1 MAIDVTL
8 LQDLTDSYNNDLPQ
22 LKTQIPIA
30 VNRLTSP
37 YLEPIFGPDIKF
49 GISSFKDKPVYPFGG
64 PSDYVYQG
72 ETALTTNISTINNK
86 VLKFQASGGGDSKEA
101 QLEAL
106 VHTALDSDS
115 VLGYRSGA
123 KRIALIATD
132 APYHK
137 AGDYSSAPAND
148 YDSNIE
154 NEDYPTVAGLK
165 SVLQTQNVEPVFL
178 VTDDVK
184 PQYETLVNDL
194 GRGYVVSLK
203 GDSANVA
210 DAIKYAVAKSNLGS
224 NPGNPDFIEGTEG
237 DDALDGNNGDD
248 TMLGGDGDDT
258 MLGFG
263 GDDFI
268 DGGFNT
274 DYLYGGLGSDTI
286 AGGDGDDYLSGDIGS
301 DTLIGGSGNDTL
313 SAGRGN
319 DILQGDGGDDI
330 LDGGFYMTDSDTY
343 VFDTGAEYSV
353 LPLGVDTIS
362 FLKPNDKI
370 ELSKDTFT
378 QITAATG
385 FFNLAPNEGE
395 GKVKTQPIVYV
406 PTGIGGDLYYNQNG
420 IGSGWGSG
428 GKFASIDFSM
438 GVNESSFNI
447 VDL

>member
-1 MAIDVTL
+1 MATDVVL
-8 LQDLTDSYNNDLPQ
+8 LQDLTGSYIDDLPQ

-37 YLEPIFGPDIKF
+37 YLEPIFGPNIKF
-49 GISSFKDKPVYPFGG
+49 GISSFKDKPVSPFGG
-64 PSDYVYQG
+64 SSDYVYQA
-72 ETALTTNISTINNK
+72 ETALTTNISTIKNK
-86 VLKFQASGGGDSKEA
+86 VSSFQASGGRDWKEA

-106 VHTALDSDS
+106 VHTALDSGSD
-115 VLGYRSGA
+115 LGYRSGA

-148 YDSNIE
+148 YDSDIE
-154 NEDYPTVAGLK
+154 NEDYPTVAGLT
-165 SVLQTQNVEPVFL
+165 SVLQTQGVEPVFL
-178 VTDDVK
+178 VTDKVK
-184 PQYETLVNDL
+184 VQYEDLVNNL

-203 GDSANVA
+203 PDSANVA

-224 NPGNPDFIEGTEG
+224 SPNFQEGTNSS
-237 DDALDGNNGDD
+237 DSLNGNNGDD

-274 DYLYGGLGSDTI
+274 DYLYGGSGSDTI
-286 AGGDGDDYLSGDIGS
+286 AGGDGDDFLSGNIGS
-301 DTLIGGSGNDTL
+301 DTLIGGIGNDTL
-313 SAGRGN
+313 SAGAGN

-330 LDGGFYMTDSDTY
+330 LDGGFPITDSDTY
-343 VFDTGAEYSV
+343 VFDTGTEYGV

-378 QITAATG
+378 QITATG
-385 FFNLAPNEGE
+385 FFNSAPSEGE

-406 PTGIGGDLYYNQNG
+406 STGMGGDLYYNENG
-420 IGSGWGSG
+420 TASGWGSG
-428 GKFASIDFSM
+428 GKFASIEFHA
-438 GVNESSFNI
+438 GVNASSFNI
-447 VDL
+447 VD

>member
-1 MAIDVTL
+1 MATDVVFL
-8 LQDLTDSYNNDLPQ
+8 KDSTGSFGNDLPQ

-49 GISSFKDKPVYPFGG
+49 GISSFKDKPVSRFGG

-72 ETALTTNISTINNK
+72 ETALTTNISTIKNK
-86 VLKFQASGGGDSKEA
+86 VSNFQASGGGDSKEA

-137 AGDYSSAPAND
+137 AGDYNSAPAND

-165 SVLQTQNVEPVFL
+165 SVLEDQNVEPVFL
-178 VTDDVK
+178 VTDNVK
-184 PQYETLVNDL
+184 QQYETLVDDL

-203 GDSANVA
+203 GNSANVA

-224 NPGNPDFIEGTEG
+224 NPDIIEGTGG

-286 AGGDGDDYLSGDIGS
+286 AGGDGGDSLYGGPGG
-301 DTLIGGSGNDTL
+301 DTLIGGSGDDEL
-313 SAGRGN
+313 SAGSGS

-330 LDGGFYMTDSDTY
+330 LDGGFSMTDSNTY
-343 VFDTGAEYSV
+343 VFDTGTEYGV
-353 LPLGVDTIS
+353 LPLGVDTIN
-362 FLKPNDKI
+362 FLNVNDKI

-378 QITAATG
+378 EITAAG
-385 FFNLAPNEGE
+385 FFDSATTEAD
-395 GKVKTQPIVYV
+395 GKVKTKPIVYV
-406 PTGIGGDLYYNQNG
+406 STGMGGDLYYNENG
-420 IGSGWGSG
+420 AGSDWGSG
-428 GKFASIDFSM
+428 GKFASIAFSM
-438 GVNESSFNI
+438 GPVGESSFNV

>member
-8 LQDLTDSYNNDLPQ
+8 LQDLTGSYNNDLPK

-49 GISSFKDKPVYPFGG
+49 GISSFKDKPVSRFGG

-72 ETALTTNISTINNK
+72 ETALTTNISTIKDK
-86 VLKFQASGGGDSKEA
+86 VSYFQASGGRDWKEA

-137 AGDYSSAPAND
+137 AGDYNSAPAND

-178 VTDDVK
+178 VTDNVK
-184 PQYETLVNDL
+184 PEYETLVNGL

-224 NPGNPDFIEGTEG
+224 NPDFIEGTGG

-286 AGGDGDDYLSGDIGS
+286 AGGDGGDSLYGGPGG
-301 DTLIGGSGNDTL
+301 DTLIGGSGDDEL
-313 SAGRGN
+313 SAGSGS
-319 DILQGDGGDDI
+319 DILQGDGGDDT
-330 LDGGFYMTDSDTY
+330 LNGGFYNSDTY
-343 VFDTGAEYSV
+343 VFDTGAEYGV
-353 LPLGVDTIS
+353 LPLGVDTIN
-362 FLKPNDKI
+362 FLNVNDKI

-378 QITAATG
+378 EITAAG
-385 FFNLAPNEGE
+385 FFDSATTEAD
-395 GKVKTQPIVYV
+395 GKVKTKPIVYV
-406 PTGIGGDLYYNQNG
+406 STGMGGDLYYNENG
-420 IGSGWGSG
+420 AGSDWGSG
-428 GKFASIDFSM
+428 GKFASIVVSM
-438 GVNESSFNI
+438 GTVGESSFNV

>member
-1 MAIDVTL
+1 MATDVTL
-8 LQDLTDSYNNDLPQ
+8 LQDLTGSYSDDLDQ

-49 GISSFKDKPVYPFGG
+49 GISSFKDKPVYPFGFPG
-64 PSDYVYQG
+64 DYVYQG
-72 ETALTTNISTINNK
+72 ETALTTNISTIKNEISN
-86 VLKFQASGGGDSKEA
+86 FQPSGGLDFKEA

-123 KRIALIATD
+123 KRINLVITD
-132 APYHK
+132 TAYHK

-178 VTDDVK
+178 VPDHVK

-194 GRGYVVSLK
+194 GRGYVVSLQ

-224 NPGNPDFIEGTEG
+224 NPDFIEGTGGE
-237 DDALDGNNGDD
+237 DVLDGNNGDN

-258 MLGFG
+258 MLGYG

-286 AGGDGDDYLSGDIGS
+286 AGGDGDDSLSGDSGN
-301 DTLIGGSGNDTL
+301 DTLIGGSGDDIL
-313 SAGRGN
+313 FAGSGS

-330 LDGGFYMTDSDTY
+330 LDGGFSWTDSNTY
-343 VFDTGAEYSV
+343 VFDTGTEYGV
-353 LPLGVDTIS
+353 LPLGVDTIN
-362 FLKPNDKI
+362 FLNVNDKI

-378 QITAATG
+378 QITATG
-385 FFNLAPNEGE
+385 FFDSATTEAD
-395 GKVKTQPIVYV
+395 GKVKTKPIVYV
-406 PTGIGGDLYYNQNG
+406 STDMGGDLYYNENG
-420 IGSGWGSG
+420 AGSDWGSG
-428 GKFASIDFSM
+428 GKFASIAFSM
-438 GVNESSFNI
+438 GAVGESSFNV

>member
-1 MAIDVTL
+1 MATDVVL
-8 LQDLTDSYNNDLPQ
+8 LQDLTGSYVDDLPK

-49 GISSFKDKPVYPFGG
+49 GISSFKDKPVYPFGYPG
-64 PSDYVYQG
+64 DYVYRG
-72 ETALTTNISTINNK
+72 ETALTTDISTIK
-86 VLKFQASGGGDSKEA
+86 KEVSKFQASGGGDLKEA

-132 APYHK
+132 ADYHK
-137 AGDYSSAPAND
+137 AGDSSLPANN

-154 NEDYPTVAGLK
+154 NEDYPTVARLK
-165 SVLQTQNVEPVFL
+165 SVLQTQGVEPVFL
-178 VTDDVK
+178 VTDNVK

-224 NPGNPDFIEGTEG
+224 NPNFTEGTK
-237 DDALDGNNGDD
+237 DDDIIDGGTDND
-248 TMLGGDGDDT
+248 TIFGGDGEDSIAAA
-258 MLGFG
+258 G
-263 GDDFI
+263 GNDFI
-268 DGGFNT
+268 DGGLNT
-274 DYLYGGLGSDTI
+274 DYLYGGTGQDTI
-286 AGGDGDDYLSGDIGS
+286 AGGDGDDYLSGDIGN
-301 DTLIGGSGNDTL
+301 DTLIGGIGKDTL
-313 SAGRGN
+313 SAGVGN

-330 LDGGFYMTDSDTY
+330 LDGGFSMTDSDTY
-343 VFDTGAEYSV
+343 VFDTGTEYGV
-353 LPLGVDTIS
+353 LPLGVDTINI
-362 FLKPNDKI
+362 LKQNDKI

-378 QITAATG
+378 QITAAG
-385 FFNLAPNEGE
+385 FFDSATTEAQ

-406 PTGIGGDLYYNQNG
+406 STGIGGDLYYNENG
-420 IGSGWGSG
+420 AASGWGSG
-428 GKFASIDFSM
+428 GKFASIVFSM
-438 GVNESSFNI
+438 GAVDESSFNV

>member
-1 MAIDVTL
+1 MATDVTL
-8 LQDLTDSYNNDLPQ
+8 LQDLTGSYNNDLPE

-49 GISSFKDKPVYPFGG
+49 GISSFKDKPVSPFGG
-64 PSDYVYQG
+64 SSDYVYQG
-72 ETALTTNISTINNK
+72 ETALTTNISTIKNEVSN
-86 VLKFQASGGGDSKEA
+86 FQASGGRDRQEA

-137 AGDYSSAPAND
+137 AGDYNSAPAND

-178 VTDDVK
+178 VTNNVK
-184 PQYETLVNDL
+184 PQYENLVNAL

-210 DAIKYAVAKSNLGS
+210 DAIKYAVAKSNLG
-224 NPGNPDFIEGTEG
+224 GNPDFIEGTGG

-263 GDDFI
+263 GNDFI

-286 AGGDGDDYLSGDIGS
+286 AGGDGGDSLYGGPGG
-301 DTLIGGSGNDTL
+301 DTLIGGSGDDEL
-313 SAGRGN
+313 SAGSGS

-330 LDGGFYMTDSDTY
+330 LDGGFSMTDSNTY
-343 VFDTGAEYSV
+343 VFDTGTEYGV
-353 LPLGVDTIS
+353 LPLGVDTIN
-362 FLKPNDKI
+362 FLNVNDKI

-378 QITAATG
+378 EITAAG
-385 FFNLAPNEGE
+385 FFDSATTEAD
-395 GKVKTQPIVYV
+395 GKVKTKPIVYV
-406 PTGIGGDLYYNQNG
+406 STGVGGDLYYNENG
-420 IGSGWGSG
+420 AGSDWGSG
-428 GKFASIDFSM
+428 GKFASIVVSM
-438 GVNESSFNI
+438 GTVGESSFNV

>member
-1 MAIDVTL
+1 MATDVVL
-8 LQDLTDSYNNDLPQ
+8 LQDLTGSYIGDLPQ

-37 YLEPIFGPDIKF
+37 YLEPIFGPNIKF
-49 GISSFKDKPVYPFGG
+49 GISSFKDKPVSPFGG
-64 PSDYVYQG
+64 SSDYVYQA
-72 ETALTTNISTINNK
+72 ETALTTNISTIKNK
-86 VLKFQASGGGDSKEA
+86 VSSFQASGGSDGPEA

-106 VHTALDSDS
+106 VHTALDSGSD
-115 VLGYRSGA
+115 LGYRSGA

-165 SVLQTQNVEPVFL
+165 SVLQTQGVEPVFL
-178 VTDDVK
+178 VTDNVK
-184 PQYETLVNDL
+184 VQYEDLVNNL

-203 GDSANVA
+203 PDSANVA

-224 NPGNPDFIEGTEG
+224 APNFQEGTNSS
-237 DDALDGNNGDD
+237 DSLNGNNGDD

-274 DYLYGGLGSDTI
+274 DYLFGGSGSDTI
-286 AGGDGDDYLSGDIGS
+286 AGGDGDDFLSGNIGS
-301 DTLIGGSGNDTL
+301 DTLIGGIGNDTL
-313 SAGRGN
+313 DAGAGN

-330 LDGGFYMTDSDTY
+330 LDGGFSMTDSDTY
-343 VFDTGAEYSV
+343 VFDTGAEYGV

-378 QITAATG
+378 QINTATG
-385 FFNLAPNEGE
+385 FFDSAPTVGQ
-395 GKVKTQPIVYV
+395 GKVKAEAIVYV
-406 PTGIGGDLYYNQNG
+406 PNGMGGGDLYYNENG
-420 IGSGWGSG
+420 TASGWGSG
-428 GKFASIDFSM
+428 GKFASIGFSA
-438 GVNESSFNI
+438 GVINDSSFNI
-447 VDL
+447 VD